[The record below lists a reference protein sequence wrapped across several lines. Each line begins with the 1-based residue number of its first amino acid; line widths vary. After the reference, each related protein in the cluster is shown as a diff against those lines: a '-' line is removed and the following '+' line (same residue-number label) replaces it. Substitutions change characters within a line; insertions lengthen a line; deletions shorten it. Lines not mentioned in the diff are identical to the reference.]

1 MSNLTWPLSGGTSQ
15 YVFIGVWAS
24 RPSASAY
31 SLGTK
36 IFVTDIGPAGSE
48 WVSDGSNWLP
58 HNGHVLLAR
67 SGAAASVTGTAS
79 ETALATIAIPAGL
92 MGTDGQLRVRA
103 LFTGTNSANAKTMR
117 VRFGGISG
125 TEYYGAAVTTTPQ
138 LQGTW
143 FIANRGAANSQIGF
157 VSTSTGFGNSSDAN
171 VTSSVDTS
179 ADTTLVISAQLA
191 NSGETYT
198 LASYSVELLR

>member
-58 HNGHVLLAR
+58 VNGSVLLAR
-67 SGAAASVTGTAS
+67 SAVAASVTGTLS
-79 ETALATIAIPAGL
+79 ETALATVTIKAGV
-92 MGTDGQLRVRA
+92 MGTNGQLRITT
-103 LFTGTNSANAKTMR
+103 LWSHTNSANTKTER
-117 VRFGGISG
+117 VRLGGIGG
-125 TEYYGAAVTTTPQ
+125 TAFLEVNATTTDSGQ
-138 LQGTW
+138 LMTMIRNRNSASSQVGADRGSSGLGLLAGA
-143 FIANRGAANSQIGF
+143 IATASLDTAAAQDIAI
-157 VSTSTGFGNSSDAN
+157 TGQL
-171 VTSSVDTS
+171 VTAAESI
-179 ADTTLVISAQLA
+179 TL
-191 NSGETYT
+191 E
-198 LASYSVELLR
+198 SYSVELLQ